1 METNKE
7 FIKDRVISGLISES
21 SGDYAL
27 PDYNGD
33 VKKILFTSAR
43 AVPSGKFP
51 STDTVQFSGA
61 VEYSI
66 VYLDGENNI
75 THCEFTTDYDI
86 AVKCSEESYRD
97 ADIDTA
103 VENTSIRL
111 SGPRKFTTK
120 AVLSSNVHLL
130 EADEIGV
137 EGDAFIGR
145 EPEVLMKDIKI
156 RCTAVSES
164 EEREY
169 AEELEHLD
177 GVIADEAEVL
187 IADAKVKTL
196 SAAAEGS
203 RGEHKGEIVITAL
216 VKCEGEVPH
225 RVEKSIPFEDSFI
238 FEGDNSLEGLEVED
252 VIPELTVTSLKCN
265 VSPDADGVTV
275 AVSVITEGKMKVVGN
290 TEVSIVKDC
299 YLTDSG
305 CDNDEDV
312 YDYCELIGCEHER
325 VKLSE
330 SVPRSSV
337 SCEGVRN
344 FLFTDAVA
352 RTDEV
357 KLEGGAVS
365 LCGEVRF
372 SGIACEICE
381 DGTPVYSN
389 VKLSVPFSENVNVSC
404 QIPEGARAEYT
415 LCASASDITL
425 DAANLIAECAL
436 DISVSIVKDRR
447 ESYVCASNRNE
458 TEYIDDD
465 TLVCVY
471 YPDEGE
477 TLFDIAKKYHK
488 SQLTIAGINSLT
500 ESVFADKTSPI
511 SSLGVNKLIIR

>member
-1 METNKE
+1 MEINKE

-21 SGDYAL
+21 AGDYAL

-51 STDTVQFSGA
+51 SADTVQFSGA

-86 AVKCSEESYRD
+86 AVKCNEESYRD

-111 SGPRKFTTK
+111 SGPRKFMTK
-120 AVLSSNVHLL
+120 AVLSSTVHLL

-137 EGDAFIGR
+137 DGDSFIGR
-145 EPEVLMKDIKI
+145 DPEVLMKDINI
-156 RCTAVSES
+156 RCTAVSLS

-187 IADAKVKTL
+187 IAKAEVKTA
-196 SAAAEGS
+196 SATAEGE
-203 RGEHKGEIVITAL
+203 RGEHKGEIVVTAL

-238 FEGDNSLEGLEVED
+238 FDGDNSLEGIRVLD
-252 VIPELTVTSLKCN
+252 VIPSITVTSLRCT
-265 VSPDADGVTV
+265 VAPDADGVTV
-275 AVSVITEGKMKVVGN
+275 AASVITEGKMKVVGN
-290 TEVSIVKDC
+290 TSAGIVKDC

-305 CDNDEDV
+305 CDNDESV
-312 YDYCELIGCEHER
+312 YDFCELIGCECQGVR
-325 VKLSE
+325 ISE
-330 SVPRSSV
+330 SVPRSSA
-337 SCEGVRN
+337 SCENTRN
-344 FLFTDAVA
+344 FIFADAAA

-357 KLEGGAVS
+357 KLADGGVNLS
-365 LCGEVRF
+365 GEVRF
-372 SGIACEICE
+372 SGIACEISE

-389 VKLSVPFSENVNVSC
+389 VKLSVPFSENVNISC
-404 QIPEGARAEYT
+404 QIPEGARVEYT
-415 LCASASDITL
+415 VLSKDADITL
-425 DAANLIAECAL
+425 DGANLVAECAL
-436 DISVSIVKDRR
+436 DMHVSIVKDRR
-447 ESYVCASNRNE
+447 ESYVCASNKNE
-458 TEYIDDD
+458 TEYVDDD

-488 SQLTIAGINSLT
+488 SQLTIAGVNSLT
-500 ESVFADKTSPI
+500 ESVFAEKTSPL
-511 SSLGVNKLIIR
+511 STLGVNKLIIR